1 MSSLYWPQCATYA
14 DSGIP
19 KRESSGP
26 PSDFRPPYSPT
37 QACDVLAPCMPR
49 QCDNIM
55 PPFRTYL
62 KELVYESSDGNRQ
75 VFRAVLCQLATQ
87 SGLGGLTSERWDV
100 VCKVAYGERRI
111 EALQREANIYN
122 TKLLQLQGST
132 VPVMYGCYMG
142 NTEDGSTAVLILQ
155 YCGIPLSYE
164 LRGYK
169 VAFRVQIASAFVAIH
184 KAGLIHLDVSERNIL
199 VSKGKDGN
207 PHVTIIDF
215 EMADEHTCPV
225 KVDTIVPYQ
234 IPSHFSCPE
243 IQAVIVEEA
252 ELFLPDSFV
261 LFKQTVPASV
271 ATSLEAVLRY
281 TGIPEHMDQERAMI
295 AANSAFREFIW
306 ERETRLGTDAHPAPI
321 EWDAG
326 DDDEDW
332 IQRGSVCQWL
342 LVFAVSYDNS

>member
-37 QACDVLAPCMPR
+37 KACDVLAPCIPQ
-49 QCDNIM
+49 QCDKLM
-55 PPFRTYL
+55 LPFRTYL
-62 KELVYESSDGNRQ
+62 KELLYELSDGNRQ
-75 VFRAVLCQLATQ
+75 IIRAVLCQLATQ

-111 EALQREANIYN
+111 EALQREANFYN

-142 NTEDGSTAVLILQ
+142 NTEDGSTA
-155 YCGIPLSYE
+155 
-164 LRGYK
+164 LRGYE
-169 VAFRVQIASAFVAIH
+169 VAFRVQIALAFVAIH
-184 KAGLIHLDVSERNIL
+184 KAGLVHLDVSERNIL

-225 KVDTIVPYQ
+225 KVETIVPYQ

-252 ELFLPDSFV
+252 ELFLPGTFTVQETVFLNSIFSLTMDGV

-281 TGIPEHMDQERAMI
+281 TGIPEHMDKERAMI

-326 DDDEDW
+326 DDDED
-332 IQRGSVCQWL
+332 
-342 LVFAVSYDNS
+342 